1 MITPGPARGVL
12 GPKELAALASE
23 PANGQTRGF
32 SFLCT
37 SNQGQSGSREQTDL

>member
-23 PANGQTRGF
+23 PAIGQTRGF

-37 SNQGQSGSREQTDL
+37 GSREQTDL